1 MYEGDLIRPLGLVT
15 LNFAYAE
22 AELDTLLETL
32 PSSEPYNDVKRQW
45 PVGQKLSYAQRLIR
59 DLHAE
64 SLGGLSETV
73 KQARNLFERRN
84 ALVHSSIFAGGR
96 MISNR
101 KSVPNQQVSPG
112 ELVQLAEL
120 IFTWKENI
128 FMYRCRHL
136 LPLLAG
142 TKEQHGT

>member
-15 LNFAYAE
+15 LYFAYAG

-45 PVGQKLSYAQRLIR
+45 PVGRKLNYAQKLIR

-64 SLGGLSETV
+64 NLGGLSATV
-73 KQARNLFERRN
+73 KQARILFERRN
-84 ALVHSSIFAGGR
+84 ALVHSSIFSSGR

-101 KSVPNQQVSPG
+101 KSVPNQQVSPD
-112 ELVQLAEL
+112 ELIQLAEL

-128 FMYRCRHL
+128 FMHRCRHL
-136 LPLLAG
+136 LPLLAD
-142 TKEQHGT
+142 TEEQHGT